1 MEKEMDAMEKA
12 VLVSSLKT
20 RFFIFVQI
28 GGIMILMTA
37 LNPAFW
43 ANIIPAIF
51 MLSLSIVLLRWK
63 GAKKVHGRLIYFAIL
78 FSCIWIG
85 ANTTQQWFLP
95 PVVSGP
101 TRLPVVTTS
110 EITWSAGLIGHVL
123 GLVGSYEVLPLIKM
137 MD

>member
-1 MEKEMDAMEKA
+1 MKKELDAIENA
-12 VLVSSLKT
+12 VLISSIKN
-20 RFFIFVQI
+20 RFFIFVQV

-43 ANIIPAIF
+43 ANIIPAIC

-63 GAKKVHGRLIYFAIL
+63 GAKKTHGRVIYFAIL

-101 TRLPVVTTS
+101 TLLPVVTTP

-123 GLVGSYEVLPLIKM
+123 GLVGSYEILSVIKS

>member
-1 MEKEMDAMEKA
+1 MKKEMDAMEKA
-12 VLVSSLKT
+12 IFITSLKN

-28 GGIMILMTA
+28 GGIVILMTA
-37 LNPAFW
+37 LNPVFW
-43 ANIIPAIF
+43 ANVIPAIF
-51 MLSLSIVLLRWK
+51 MLTLSIVLLRWE
-63 GAKKVHGRLIYFAIL
+63 GAKKIHGRIIYFAIL
-78 FSCIWIG
+78 LSCIWIG

-101 TRLPVVTTS
+101 THLPVVTTP

-123 GLVGSYEVLPLIKM
+123 GLVGSYEILRLIKL